1 MAIHSALEGAR
12 PGDTVLL
19 AGKGHE
25 RYQIVGTES
34 TPFEERAIVRD
45 WLEGRAGR

>member
-1 MAIHSALEGAR
+1 MPIDAASLAR

-25 RYQIVGTES
+25 THQIIGS
-34 TPFEERAIVRD
+34 DRLHFDDREEARAAIAN
-45 WLEGRAGR
+45 LKGQS